1 MAKWQTVINKL
12 WVIGAIIIDVADE
25 ILDESAEI
33 LKLGGERIMDLAA
46 YLVMGIDWI
55 LDQISWGITYFG
67 IHFLRRAHDFRMSLL
82 KYKRS
87 IQNGALYFIVCG
99 LVMAFLFSHYINYAY
114 SYNGKNGLQ
123 LVRFGTYD

>member
-12 WVIGAIIIDVADE
+12 WVIGAIIIDVTDE

-33 LKLGGERIMDLAA
+33 LKLGGERILDLAA
-46 YLVMGIDWI
+46 YLVMGLDWI

-82 KYKRS
+82 KYKRP
-87 IQNGALYFIVCG
+87 IQHGALYFIVCG
-99 LVMAFLFSHYINYAY
+99 LVMAEI
-114 SYNGKNGLQ
+114 
-123 LVRFGTYD
+123 